1 MSVYIDGSLNNP
13 KTASTRR
20 VEKVEG
26 SHKFNIMG
34 YSVEKYS
41 EKGTFHESATFS
53 VGGYGWSIQY
63 YPNGETKTEDGFT
76 SIFISLKSETE
87 VTEHVKAQPSFVILN
102 QNGKQLSEKRT
113 TPVYTFTSGKKSN
126 CYGYATF
133 LRKLAFEAGIE
144 DDCLVISCSVTVFKV
159 FPVEPDFP
167 LVVPPPIGIKQL
179 NHLLEAGYG
188 ADVTFEVNGQT
199 FNAHMCILAM
209 RSKVFR
215 AQFFGPLKEKS
226 GTIIKIEDMEAP
238 VFKSLLDFIYSE
250 TIPEF
255 EETDE
260 SEKKHNLAQHL
271 LVAADRYDL
280 ERLKIMCENILY
292 GNINKSNVI
301 SFLLLAERNNCIHLK
316 EACLKLLA
324 SSQILGKVVEAGQ
337 FQSSSSVLYTVP
349 EVEPVKLPIQQFNW
363 LDWFNRWKSQR
374 LQNAEGQQNRAR
386 DS

>member
-1 MSVYIDGSLNNP
+1 MSVSMDGSLNNP
-13 KTASTRR
+13 KSASTRR

-26 SHKFNIMG
+26 SHQFKIMG
-34 YSVEKYS
+34 YSVEKYN

-53 VGGYGWSIQY
+53 VGGYGWSILY
-63 YPNGETKTEDGFT
+63 YPNGEMKTEDGYT

-102 QNGKQLSEKRT
+102 NGNQLLEKRT
-113 TPVYTFTSGKKSN
+113 TPVYTFTSGKKN
-126 CYGYATF
+126 IGYGFPTF
-133 LRKLAFEAGIE
+133 LKKSAFELGLK
-144 DDCLVISCSVTVFKV
+144 DDCLVISCSVTVFKT

-179 NHLLEAGYG
+179 SHLLEDGYG

-226 GTIIKIEDMEAP
+226 GAIIKIEDIEAP
-238 VFKSLLDFIYSE
+238 VFKSLLDFTYSE

-255 EETDE
+255 EEINE

-280 ERLKIMCENILY
+280 ERLKIICENILY
-292 GNINKSNVI
+292 GSINKSNVV
-301 SFLLLAERNNCIHLK
+301 SLLLLAERNNCIHLK
-316 EACLKLLA
+316 AACLKLLA
-324 SSQILGKVVEAGQ
+324 SPEILGKVVETGQ
-337 FQSSSSVLYTVP
+337 LQSSISVLNTVQ
-349 EVEPVKLPIQQFNW
+349 EVKQVKLPVQQFNW
-363 LDWFNRWKSQR
+363 LDWFIRWKSQR
-374 LQNAEGQQNRAR
+374 LQKIEGQEDRAK